1 MQQIFRGDLNSCPN
15 GHKSEISDLPRPA
28 ARIGP
33 ERPKSDD
40 EDYYDE
46 NKKVEDI
53 MEDVGDADILIC
65 DNLVILRAPT
75 VSLYG
80 TRSSV
85 VSAL

>member
-1 MQQIFRGDLNSCPN
+1 M
-15 GHKSEISDLPRPA
+15 PRSA

-40 EDYYDE
+40 EDYYYDDVTQGSGDGKDSDTGNEVEEQEEE

-65 DNLVILRAPT
+65 DNLVKKKCL
-75 VSLYG
+75 SLNLYLI
-80 TRSSV
+80 V
-85 VSAL
+85 